1 MPGES
6 DAEGAAQGEAEVS
19 SFERQLAG
27 LSASFINQ
35 RAEAID
41 AQIEQAVG
49 CAAESLDIDRVIVGQ
64 RVGNT
69 GHARITHQWVKEGS
83 PRLEDDL
90 GRYLPERGHPWT
102 WARLLEFKIVT
113 FSKLDDLP
121 EDAARD
127 KRMFRHNGVRS
138 NAILPLVVAGELIG
152 WLGFTTLRREREW
165 TAPILQR
172 LSLVAEIVAAALARK
187 RAELELRQ
195 ALDFERLL
203 ADLNASFVHPPLEA
217 LDKYIVQAIGWVAAF
232 LGADRAIVLQHSPAE
247 GITTCTHEWAREG
260 IAPLTG
266 ATTEEDVP
274 WLVQRVIATGEVI
287 AVGRLDELPP
297 EATLDRERLEQL
309 GVRSVAIVPLLGRL
323 QAPGLLA
330 FSSLRSEQ
338 QWSSVLTERLILVGE
353 VLASALSRQRA
364 DLALSAAFEE
374 NERLRE
380 RLEAEKLYLQEEV
393 REVGEFRD
401 VVGRSASLLATLRR
415 VNQVAGTDATVLLL
429 GETGTGK
436 ELLARAIHARSQRHR
451 GPLIAINCAALP
463 STLIESE
470 LFGHEKGAFTGATH
484 AKAGRFELADGG
496 TLFLDEIGDLEPVLQ
511 TKLLRVLQEG
521 EIERLGSTGTRK
533 VNIRIVA
540 ATNRDL
546 DQAIREGRFRTD
558 LYYRLSVFPITVPP
572 LRHRREDIPLLVWYL
587 INLRQRALGRDIKE
601 VPQAAMDALAAYDWP
616 GNVREL
622 QNVIER
628 ALILSRGPVL
638 RIDEA
643 LAPVITPAHPE
654 RTAGESLRESEITH
668 IVEVLE
674 RCHWVIEGPGQA
686 AERLGLRPST
696 LRYRMKTLEIRRPA
710 R

>member
-1 MPGES
+1 
-6 DAEGAAQGEAEVS
+6 
-19 SFERQLAG
+19 
-27 LSASFINQ
+27 
-35 RAEAID
+35 
-41 AQIEQAVG
+41 
-49 CAAESLDIDRVIVGQ
+49 
-64 RVGNT
+64 
-69 GHARITHQWVKEGS
+69 
-83 PRLEDDL
+83 
-90 GRYLPERGHPWT
+90 
-102 WARLLEFKIVT
+102 
-113 FSKLDDLP
+113 
-121 EDAARD
+121 
-127 KRMFRHNGVRS
+127 
-138 NAILPLVVAGELIG
+138 
-152 WLGFTTLRREREW
+152 
-165 TAPILQR
+165 
-172 LSLVAEIVAAALARK
+172 
-187 RAELELRQ
+187 
-195 ALDFERLL
+195 
-203 ADLNASFVHPPLEA
+203 
-217 LDKYIVQAIGWVAAF
+217 
-232 LGADRAIVLQHSPAE
+232 
-247 GITTCTHEWAREG
+247 
-260 IAPLTG
+260 
-266 ATTEEDVP
+266 
-274 WLVQRVIATGEVI
+274 
-287 AVGRLDELPP
+287 
-297 EATLDRERLEQL
+297 
-309 GVRSVAIVPLLGRL
+309 
-323 QAPGLLA
+323 
-330 FSSLRSEQ
+330 
-338 QWSSVLTERLILVGE
+338 
-353 VLASALSRQRA
+353 
-364 DLALSAAFEE
+364 
-374 NERLRE
+374 
-380 RLEAEKLYLQEEV
+380 
-393 REVGEFRD
+393 
-401 VVGRSASLLATLRR
+401 VGRSASLLATLRR

-533 VNIRIVA
+533 VNIRVVA

-643 LAPVITPAHPE
+643 LAPVITPERAHPE
-654 RTAGESLRESEITH
+654 RAAGESLRESEIAH